1 MCRLVKLNVKVS
13 KQDEFPN
20 ESLVLQARFGAAIKS
35 HRLRLGVT
43 QEELA
48 WRADLHR
55 SYLADIERGG
65 RNVTLCSI
73 VNLARALQITLADL
87 LSHSL
92 DLGIINP
99 YDDKDTALG
108 EILLVEDNVS
118 DIEMTL
124 RAFKRAKFANPVKV
138 VRDGKAALDYL
149 FRKGRYAKRRSVSP
163 QLVLLDLNLPK
174 VSGVEVL
181 RQIKSNKL
189 TQPIPVVV
197 LTNSQQDASIIECGQ
212 LGAENY
218 LVKPIEFESFSKVTP
233 KLGLHWSLV
242 RPLAANN
249 PR

>member
-1 MCRLVKLNVKVS
+1 MKVP
-13 KQDEFPN
+13 KRDEFPN
-20 ESLVLQARFGAAIKS
+20 ESQALQARFGAAIKS

-65 RNVTLCSI
+65 RNVTLSSI

-87 LSHSL
+87 LSHGL
-92 DLGIINP
+92 DLGVINP
-99 YDDKDTALG
+99 YNEIGTGLG
-108 EILLVEDNVS
+108 EILLVEDNIS

-149 FRKGRYAKRRSVSP
+149 FRKRRYAKRRAVSP

-174 VSGVEVL
+174 ISGLEVL
-181 RQIKSNKL
+181 RQIKSDL
-189 TQPIPVVV
+189 RTQAIPVVV
-197 LTNSQQDASIIECGQ
+197 LSSSQQDASIIECGR

-218 LVKPIEFESFSKVTP
+218 LIKPVEFESFSKVTP
-233 KLGLHWSLV
+233 KLGLNWTLV

-249 PR
+249 SM

>member
-1 MCRLVKLNVKVS
+1 MKVA

-20 ESLVLQARFGAAIKS
+20 ESLALQARFGAAIKA

-73 VNLARALQITLADL
+73 VNLAKALQITLGAL

-92 DLGIINP
+92 DLGAIDPQSEAIEGQ
-99 YDDKDTALG
+99 G
-108 EILLVEDNVS
+108 EILLVEDDLS
-118 DIEMTL
+118 DVDMTL
-124 RAFKRAKFANPVKV
+124 RAFKRAKLSNPVKV

-149 FRKGRYAKRRSVSP
+149 FRLGRYAKRRPVLP
-163 QLVLLDLNLPK
+163 QLVLLDLGLPK
-174 VSGVEVL
+174 VSGIEVI
-181 RQIKSNKL
+181 RQMKANKQ
-189 TQPIPVVV
+189 TQKIPVVV
-197 LTNSQQDASIIECGQ
+197 LTGSQDDTNIIECGR

-218 LVKPIEFESFSKVTP
+218 LIKPVEFESFSKVTP
-233 KLGLHWSLV
+233 KLGLHWTLV
-242 RPLAANN
+242 RPNAATSL
-249 PR
+249 R

>member
-1 MCRLVKLNVKVS
+1 MPYLLLFHVKVS

-20 ESLVLQARFGAAIKS
+20 GSLVLQARFGAAIKS

-92 DLGIINP
+92 DLGIIKP
-99 YDDKDTALG
+99 YDDKETGLG
-108 EILLVEDNVS
+108 EILLVEDNAA

-124 RAFKRAKFANPVKV
+124 RAFKRVKFANPVKV
-138 VRDGKAALDYL
+138 VRDGKAALDFL
-149 FRKGRYAKRRSVSP
+149 FRRGRYAKRRDVSP
-163 QLVLLDLNLPK
+163 QLILLDLELPK
-174 VSGVEVL
+174 ISGLEVL
-181 RQIKSNKL
+181 RQIKGNES
-189 TQPIPVVV
+189 TRAIPVVI
-197 LTNSQQDASIIECGQ
+197 LSGSQQDANIIECGK
-212 LGAENY
+212 LGAANY
-218 LVKPIEFESFSKVTP
+218 LLKPVEFESFSRITP
-233 KLGLHWSLV
+233 ELGLHWTLV

-249 PR
+249 ST